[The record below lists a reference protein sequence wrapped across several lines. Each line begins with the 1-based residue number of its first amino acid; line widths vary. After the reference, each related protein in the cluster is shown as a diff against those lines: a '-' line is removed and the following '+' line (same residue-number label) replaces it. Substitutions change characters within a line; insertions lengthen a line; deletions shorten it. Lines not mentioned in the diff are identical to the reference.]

1 MSTHPHKTALIIG
14 ASMAGL
20 LTATALAKHYE
31 RVMLLERDRFPP
43 PGANRKGVPQGKHTH
58 VLLEKGRQ
66 IMEAY
71 LPGLTDELTQA
82 GAVHMH
88 DVSRE
93 LRWFHGDAYHQPGDS
108 GIASLGVARPTLE
121 AAVRARV
128 LALPNVQAVEDCH
141 VGGLLLSEDRERV
154 TGVCMA
160 TPDAGGP
167 TTMTADLVIDAGGR
181 GSRGPAWLEEAGYGR
196 PSEEEIRIGLGYT
209 SCYYRRR
216 ATDPPN
222 LRGIVC
228 LVAPPHTRLG
238 IILAQDGNRWVVTLG
253 GYLGD
258 TVPAD
263 YQEFLAAA
271 RALPTRDIYATI
283 ANAEPLGKPV
293 AYKFP
298 SNLRRRYERM
308 ERFPAGYLVIGD
320 AICSFN
326 PIYGQGMTVAA
337 LEAEALDACLAG
349 NLDGRLADRF
359 FQATSAIVDAS
370 WDAAVGNDLGFPE
383 VEGPRPPHVRMFNWY
398 LNKVHQAAHHDA
410 AVSVAFLKVINMVAP
425 PTALIRPRILWSVL
439 TDGWRRRAG

>member
-1 MSTHPHKTALIIG
+1 MSTHSRKNALIIG

-20 LTATALAKHYE
+20 LAATALAKHFDH
-31 RVMLLERDRFPP
+31 VTLLERDKFPP

-58 VLLEKGRQ
+58 LLLEKGRQ
-66 IMEAY
+66 VMEAH

-82 GAVHMH
+82 GAIHMH

-93 LRWFHGDAYHQPGDS
+93 VRWFHGDAYHQPGDS

-128 LALPNVQAVEDCH
+128 LALPNVQAMEDCH
-141 VGGLLLSEDRERV
+141 VDGLLLSEDREQV

-160 TPDAGGP
+160 THDAGGP

-196 PSEEEIRIGLGYT
+196 PAEEEIRIGLGYT

-222 LRGIVC
+222 LYGIVC
-228 LVAPPHTRLG
+228 LAAPPHTRLG
-238 IILAQDGNRWVVTLG
+238 IILAQDGNRWVVTVG

-258 TVPAD
+258 TVPTD
-263 YQEFLAAA
+263 YQSFLAAV
-271 RALPTRDIYATI
+271 RALPTRDIYAMI
-283 ANAEPLGKPV
+283 ADAEPLGKPV
-293 AYKFP
+293 AYNFP
-298 SNLRRRYERM
+298 SNLRRHYERM
-308 ERFPAGYLVIGD
+308 ESFPAGYLVIGD

-337 LEAEALDACLAG
+337 LEADTLEACLAG
-349 NLDGRLADRF
+349 SADGLADRF
-359 FQATSAIVDAS
+359 FRATTAIVDAS
-370 WDAAVGNDLGFPE
+370 WDTAVGNDLSFPE
-383 VEGPRPPHVRMFNWY
+383 VDGPRSPQVRVLNWY
-398 LNKVHQAAHHDA
+398 LDKVHQAAHHDA
-410 AVSVAFLKVINMVAP
+410 AVSIAFLKVINMVAS
-425 PTALIRPRILWSVL
+425 PTALMQPRILWSVL
-439 TDGWRRRAG
+439 TDGLASA